1 MMDEVF
7 YERRMW
13 KGELCRCK
21 ALGSN
26 KTELSIMPRPLT
38 VSRLG
43 FNSIQNS
50 QQSKSAGPCSSIIFL
65 VPIAIQNPQIP
76 TFGLV
81 C

>member
-1 MMDEVF
+1 MKE
-7 YERRMW
+7 ECGRGNPTCL
-13 KGELCRCK
+13 GELWRCK

-38 VSRLG
+38 VSRLD

-65 VPIAIQNPQIP
+65 AWFVDSD
-76 TFGLV
+76 
-81 C
+81 